1 MGVEGYAC
9 NLRTEAEAEG
19 WGWGYPK
26 KLKLKG
32 EKSLEATDNHWF
44 QYSREA
50 ILETRKEAVAE
61 DYRSWAMTTVLKMK
75 ISGQGQEIFSKSKA
89 DTTH

>member
-1 MGVEGYAC
+1 MGVERYAC

-19 WGWGYPK
+19 WGWGYLK

-32 EKSLEATDNHWF
+32 EQSLEATDSHWF
-44 QYSREA
+44 SREA

-61 DYRSWAMTTVLKMK
+61 DHRSWAMTTVLKMK
-75 ISGQGQEIFSKSKA
+75 ISEQGQEIFSKSKA